1 MLVALFV
8 VSGSFTSAHLIS
20 RHLGSPRSS
29 ASAEQ
34 STMPGAG
41 GSSPSS
47 PLSPSPIPTA
57 TPTAAPTATPT
68 ATPTLTAQP
77 TANPTVRPSA
87 KPTPRPKPV
96 PTAKPS
102 AKPAQPSG
110 GLPACRYDDIL
121 TARRSYGSWATTL
134 LDTIFML
141 PSGYYPGDLVD
152 TATGS
157 ITAGYT
163 MRSLVATDMR
173 ALTDAARAAGIRIGL
188 VSAFRSY
195 KQQQSTFNHWVSVAG
210 HEAAL
215 RTSARP
221 GHSEHQLGT
230 AFDFSTPGL
239 KAPWEYADWAT
250 TTTGAWL
257 KANAHR
263 YGFVMSYPKGKASV
277 SCYDYEPWHYRYVG
291 RNLAAEIV
299 ASGLT
304 PREFLWRIDH

>member
-1 MLVALFV
+1 
-8 VSGSFTSAHLIS
+8 
-20 RHLGSPRSS
+20 
-29 ASAEQ
+29 
-34 STMPGAG
+34 MPGAG

-110 GLPACRYDDIL
+110 ALPACRYDDIL